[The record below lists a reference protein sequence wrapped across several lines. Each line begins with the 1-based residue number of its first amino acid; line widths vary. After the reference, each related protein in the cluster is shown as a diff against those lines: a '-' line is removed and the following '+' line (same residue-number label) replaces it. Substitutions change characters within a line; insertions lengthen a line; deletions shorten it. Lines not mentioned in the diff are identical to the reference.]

1 MSTCQQDK
9 KIARHGDIVDGRA
22 ERSFYLSHH
31 LVSLRIEK
39 PHLQAITVQKL
50 SYIILHLSYTSSSKY
65 SWQKYKRKIQL
76 QMDIWR
82 FFKGRKNV
90 I

>member
-31 LVSLRIEK
+31 LVGLRIEK
-39 PHLQAITVQKL
+39 PHLQAIKVQEL

-65 SWQKYKRKIQL
+65 SWQKYKRKTQL

-82 FFKGRKNV
+82 FFTGRNMK
-90 I
+90 